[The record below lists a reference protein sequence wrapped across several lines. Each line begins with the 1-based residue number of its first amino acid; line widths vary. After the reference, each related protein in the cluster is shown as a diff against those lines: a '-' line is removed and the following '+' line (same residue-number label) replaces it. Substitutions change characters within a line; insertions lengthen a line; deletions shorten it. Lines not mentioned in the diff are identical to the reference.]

1 MRAHQV
7 YYIVQHFFKSCSLQL
22 VKARARKAAK
32 EGGSSRP
39 VVAKSNLR
47 AWTLLTN
54 YFLLLSFFVLTVF
67 TVLCEARIV
76 INIRALKEHF
86 QTGKTSRGCVS
97 GLLGHNNIFCPSA
110 EFPEHFQHPPNHSSL
125 LFSIHQVEERGKTGW
140 EPFFAVDMSV
150 LCMAKLQS
158 SEKIS
163 PWLQDGYLYS
173 RKL

>member
-1 MRAHQV
+1 MLFAACQS
-7 YYIVQHFFKSCSLQL
+7 KSTKGSK
-22 VKARARKAAK
+22 VGE

-76 INIRALKEHF
+76 INIRASKEHF

-110 EFPEHFQHPPNHSSL
+110 EFPEHFQHPNHSSL
-125 LFSIHQVEERGKTGW
+125 LFSIHQVEEREKTGW

-163 PWLQDGYLYS
+163 PWLQDGYFYS

>member
-86 QTGKTSRGCVS
+86 QTGKTSRSCVS
-97 GLLGHNNIFCPSA
+97 GCWAITTFFAPLLKSQSIFNIQTIL
-110 EFPEHFQHPPNHSSL
+110 HFYSQFIKL
-125 LFSIHQVEERGKTGW
+125 KRGKKRVRNH
-140 EPFFAVDMSV
+140 F
-150 LCMAKLQS
+150 LL
-158 SEKIS
+158 
-163 PWLQDGYLYS
+163 
-173 RKL
+173 